1 MKPST
6 KDEIN
11 GNVPEVKGD
20 AKLDSPGNSSPNAIA
35 IPVLWVEPSAEVKVE
50 IPVLAGH
57 PIGTPWVVDAEL
69 EVPVPSK

>member
-11 GNVPEVKGD
+11 GNVHEVKGD
-20 AKLDSPGNSSPNAIA
+20 GKNGSPGNSSPNAIA
-35 IPVLWVEPSAEVKVE
+35 IPVLWVEPSEVKVE